1 MLHFHLKNSIVASL
15 SIFSL
20 SLILCS
26 CSSRT
31 HVREKIID
39 LSYPFDDKT
48 VYWPTEKDFI
58 LEQEIEG
65 FTKKGYYY
73 AANRFQAAEHGGTHV
88 DAPKHFSEKG
98 RTVDQIP
105 LEQLIGP
112 AILIDV
118 SEKCIRNPDYQIA
131 IEDFLEWESRN
142 GRMPQNIIILLRTG
156 FGKYW
161 PDRLRYMGTN
171 ERGAEAVQKLHFPG
185 LHPEA
190 ARWLLEFRKIK
201 AIGLDTPSIDY
212 GQSNVFDSH
221 VILFQKNIPALENL
235 ANLEQLP
242 QKNFKVVAL
251 PMKIKGGTGA
261 PIRMIAIII
270 QEK

>member
-1 MLHFHLKNSIVASL
+1 
-15 SIFSL
+15 
-20 SLILCS
+20 
-26 CSSRT
+26 
-31 HVREKIID
+31 
-39 LSYPFDDKT
+39 
-48 VYWPTEKDFI
+48 
-58 LEQEIEG
+58 
-65 FTKKGYYY
+65 
-73 AANRFQAAEHGGTHV
+73 
-88 DAPKHFSEKG
+88 
-98 RTVDQIP
+98 
-105 LEQLIGP
+105 
-112 AILIDV
+112 
-118 SEKCIRNPDYQIA
+118 
-131 IEDFLEWESRN
+131 
-142 GRMPQNIIILLRTG
+142 
-156 FGKYW
+156 
-161 PDRLRYMGTN
+161 MGTN

-261 PIRMIAIII
+261 PIRVIAIII